1 MKCSKCGKELKDTEN
16 FCEECGTQVVRE
28 KSSEDKLKDVKTAR
42 HEIIAAIIIV
52 LLGAVI
58 PVIDYFTHVLAISSF
73 LNELFLFEIIPCL
86 LALFITV
93 LALYKNP
100 KNIIGNIL
108 LVLLIIYSIFLI
120 IKIIG
125 LIIGIVNGCRSCS
138 EMFRTLG

>member
-1 MKCSKCGKELKDTEN
+1 MKCSKCGKELKETER
-16 FCEECGTQVVRE
+16 FCEECGTPVVRE
-28 KSSEDKLKDVKTAR
+28 ENKQNDIKSAR
-42 HEIIAAIIIV
+42 NEIIAAIIIILV
-52 LLGAVI
+52 GAII
-58 PVIDYFTHVLAISSF
+58 PIIDYFTHNLTINNF
-73 LNELFLFEIIPCL
+73 INELFLFEIIPCL

-125 LIIGIVNGCRSCS
+125 LIIGVVNGCRSCS